1 MLPKL
6 DTAVFKVVVPSL
18 QREILMRP
26 FLVREE
32 KILLMAKQSGEKDQI
47 FLAIKQVIQ
56 NCIVD
61 EMIDVSKLPYF
72 DIEYL
77 FINLR
82 INSVG
87 DFIEVEITDPETGN
101 KNQATV
107 NLNDIAIIKTEV
119 SNKVVLGENTALVM
133 KHPTLD
139 EISKVTTD
147 SDVQAFFDTLKYS
160 IESVFHNDQS
170 YEFSN
175 YSDQEKDEF
184 IDSLSVDNITKC
196 KDFIAAM
203 PSVEVEAKWK
213 TGKTDK
219 SMKLK
224 GINSFF
230 LILLGH
236 NNLKNYFKLIFNMAQ
251 HHGYSIAE
259 LENMIPFELEIYSSM
274 LIDYLDQKKN
284 EQEAARR

>member
-72 DIEYL
+72 DVEYL

-230 LILLGH
+230 
-236 NNLKNYFKLIFNMAQ
+236 
-251 HHGYSIAE
+251 
-259 LENMIPFELEIYSSM
+259 
-274 LIDYLDQKKN
+274 
-284 EQEAARR
+284 

>member
-61 EMIDVSKLPYF
+61 EMIDVSRLPYF
-72 DIEYL
+72 DVEYL

-119 SNKVVLGENTALVM
+119 SNKVVLSENTALVM

-184 IDSLSVDNITKC
+184 IDSLFLIKI
-196 KDFIAAM
+196 F
-203 PSVEVEAKWK
+203 
-213 TGKTDK
+213 
-219 SMKLK
+219 
-224 GINSFF
+224 FF
-230 LILLGH
+230 LL
-236 NNLKNYFKLIFNMAQ
+236 
-251 HHGYSIAE
+251 
-259 LENMIPFELEIYSSM
+259 
-274 LIDYLDQKKN
+274 
-284 EQEAARR
+284 